1 MPILQCEKLS
11 FAYPGTAHNAL
22 NELSLSIEPGEFVAL
37 VGANNAGKSSLCYAL
52 TGVIPHLYHGN
63 MQGIIRV
70 DGKDTADC
78 KIADL
83 ARTVAFVMQKPEH
96 QLSGVRFTVFEEVAF
111 NLENQGMGR
120 DDIRSR
126 VTKTL
131 RMLGLEN
138 LAQRSPHHLSG
149 GQLQKVVLAAALAGD
164 TPVLVL
170 DEPTTFLDP
179 LGALQIFELLQQL
192 RTAGKTIVL
201 AEQRLENIA
210 AFADRVIA
218 LDKGTAVL
226 DGPSAE
232 VLASPVMR
240 EIGLDWTRYTKVA
253 ALARTRH
260 LWPGNAPLPATLS
273 QTIRGLENMGTEKT
287 KADLS

>member
-192 RTAGKTIVL
+192 RTGGKNHRACRATAGEHRRVRGPGHCPGQGHCRAGRTFGGGPG
-201 AEQRLENIA
+201 
-210 AFADRVIA
+210 FARHAGDRA
-218 LDKGTAVL
+218 
-226 DGPSAE
+226 
-232 VLASPVMR
+232 
-240 EIGLDWTRYTKVA
+240 GLDPLHQSGRTGANQTP
-253 ALARTRH
+253 LAR
-260 LWPGNAPLPATLS
+260 
-273 QTIRGLENMGTEKT
+273 
-287 KADLS
+287 